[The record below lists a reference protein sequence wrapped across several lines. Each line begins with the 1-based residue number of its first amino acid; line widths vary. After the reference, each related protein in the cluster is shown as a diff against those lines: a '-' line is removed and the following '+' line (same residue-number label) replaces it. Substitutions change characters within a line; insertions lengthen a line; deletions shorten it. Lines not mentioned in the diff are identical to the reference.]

1 MTAEFHYR
9 GFIIKATPM
18 ASSDGGWTHDGLVE
32 EDHLA
37 HAVDDHVFRVPG
49 KSATRDE
56 AVKVVLVHG
65 KLLIDNRL
73 A

>member
-9 GFIIKATPM
+9 GFVIKATPM
-18 ASSDGGWTHDGLVE
+18 ASSDGGWTHDGLLQ
-32 EDHLA
+32 EDIA
-37 HAVDDHVFRVPG
+37 HTVDDHVFRVPG
-49 KSATRDE
+49 KSTTRDE
-56 AVKVVLVHG
+56 AVRVVLVQG